1 MMTRGT
7 PTPPANP
14 WYREP
19 WPWFL
24 MAGPAVVIVAALATA
39 WIAISSND
47 GLVTEDYYKKGLAVN
62 QTLARNE
69 LATRLGLEVR
79 ARFTAEGVDLGLK
92 SIGGA
97 DFVQPKS
104 LILSLSHPTRAGLD
118 QTVTMPLEN
127 GRYAAQL
134 RLPTAG
140 HWLVIVEDE
149 ARTWRLM
156 GNVMLPAAGE
166 VVIGGEPGAARGR

>member
-1 MMTRGT
+1 MSRNS
-7 PTPPANP
+7 PVSHARP

-19 WPWFL
+19 WPWLL

-39 WIAISSND
+39 WIAIRSSD

-69 LATRLGLEVR
+69 LAARLGLEVR
-79 ARFTAEGVDLGLK
+79 ARFTAEGVDLGLA
-92 SIGGA
+92 SVTGA
-97 DFVQPKS
+97 EFVRPQS
-104 LILSLSHPTRAGLD
+104 LTLSLSHPTRAGLD
-118 QTVTMPLEN
+118 QAVTMPLAD
-127 GRYAAQL
+127 GRYAARL

-140 HWLVIVEDE
+140 HWLVIVEDD
-149 ARTWRLM
+149 AKTWRLM

-166 VVIGGEPGAARGR
+166 VVVGG

>member
-1 MMTRGT
+1 MSKSV
-7 PTPPANP
+7 PAQTVRP

-19 WPWFL
+19 WPWLL

-47 GLVTEDYYKKGLAVN
+47 GLVTDDYYKKGLAVN

-69 LATRLGLEVR
+69 LAARLGLEVR
-79 ARFTAEGVDLGLK
+79 ARFTADGVDAGLK
-92 SIGGA
+92 SVIGA
-97 DFVQPKS
+97 DFVPPKS
-104 LILSLSHPTRAGLD
+104 LSLSLSHPTRAGLD
-118 QTVTMPLEN
+118 QSVTMPMSD
-127 GRYAAQL
+127 GRYVARL
-134 RLPTAG
+134 RLPRAG
-140 HWLVIVEDE
+140 HWLVIVEDD

-166 VVIGGEPGAARGR
+166 VIVGGEPAAGQGG